1 MNDVIFYKFSV
12 LFLLGSLAAC
22 QTETTTPLTTS
33 AANHSES
40 VKQEVMFI
48 DIKKFDQD
56 LYRALH
62 TSEPEIKVVMYEKVS
77 PNSTPDRLQ
86 KWLNAVEKNGGKV
99 EIEPP
104 PNELV
109 PKNPLALIGLVGGLW
124 DAIKAVSDFRDS
136 EMTRAV
142 KGRDAIISLERNARG
157 EVVVGKL
164 TFKKKVN

>member
-1 MNDVIFYKFSV
+1 MKYPNFHKLGI

-22 QTETTTPLTTS
+22 QTEPISTVSPS
-33 AANHSES
+33 AAMYADS
-40 VKQEVMFI
+40 VKHEVMFL

-62 TSEPEIKVVMYEKVS
+62 TSEPEVKVVMYEKVS

-104 PNELV
+104 PNELI

-124 DAIKAVSDFRDS
+124 DAIKAVGDYRDA

-164 TFKKKVN
+164 TFKKK

>member
-1 MNDVIFYKFSV
+1 MHYPHVSRVALFV
-12 LFLLGSLAAC
+12 LLASLAAC
-22 QTETTTPLTTS
+22 QTAPTLPAS
-33 AANHSES
+33 ASVAPHADS
-40 VKQEVMFI
+40 VKPEVMFV
-48 DIKKFDQD
+48 DIRKFDQD

-62 TSEPEIKVVMYEKVS
+62 TTEPEVKVVMYDKVS
-77 PNSTPDRLQ
+77 PNNTPDRLQ

-109 PKNPLALIGLVGGLW
+109 PKNPLLLIGLVGSLW
-124 DAIKAVSDFRDS
+124 DAVKAVTDFRDA

-142 KGRDAIISLERNARG
+142 KGRDAVISLERNARG

-164 TFKKKVN
+164 TFKKKAN

>member
-1 MNDVIFYKFSV
+1 MNYPRFATVSI
-12 LFLLGSLAAC
+12 LFLLVHLSAC
-22 QTETTTPLTTS
+22 QTQTMPPLVTPASKSLDP
-33 AANHSES
+33 AKH
-40 VKQEVMFI
+40 EVMFL
-48 DIKKFDQD
+48 DIQKFDQD

-62 TSEPEIKVVMYEKVS
+62 TSEPEVTVVMYEKVS

-99 EIEPP
+99 EIESP

-109 PKNPLALIGLVGGLW
+109 PKNPLLLIGLVGSLW
-124 DAIKAVSDFRDS
+124 DAIKAVSDFRDA

-157 EVVVGKL
+157 EVVVSKL
-164 TFKKKVN
+164 TFKKKVS